1 MFHTKLAIV
10 ATLLACT
17 VGVRADEKKPV
28 EFDDVSF
35 VIISTSCGLHEI
47 EIAKVAEKKA
57 TRADVKAFATQM
69 VKDHTAINDELKAA
83 AKAARIS
90 VSQKIDE
97 TRQKHID
104 AFKNYTGTDFD
115 GDYLKHTMSEHKE
128 FVALLKQASKEA
140 KNQELREFATKNI
153 PVLEGHI
160 EQAKKLSK

>member
-1 MFHTKLAIV
+1 MFHTKLAI
-10 ATLLACT
+10 AALLACA
-17 VGVRADEKKPV
+17 VGTRADDKKPV

-47 EIAKVAEKKA
+47 ELGKIAEKKA

-69 VKDHTAINDELKAA
+69 VKDHTALNDELKVT

-97 TRQKHID
+97 ARQKQID
-104 AFKNYTGTDFD
+104 ALKNYTGTDFD
-115 GDYLKHTMSEHKE
+115 GDYLKLTMNDHKE

-153 PVLEGHI
+153 PVLESHI